1 MSVMPSRP
9 WRQMQAEGPPE
20 RDPRETGPLVKTVDA
35 VRAVLEETETTVRFL
50 PCK

>member
-1 MSVMPSRP
+1 VTSRP
-9 WRQMQAEGPPE
+9 SLE
-20 RDPRETGPLVKTVDA
+20 RDGQDPRETGPLVKTVDA